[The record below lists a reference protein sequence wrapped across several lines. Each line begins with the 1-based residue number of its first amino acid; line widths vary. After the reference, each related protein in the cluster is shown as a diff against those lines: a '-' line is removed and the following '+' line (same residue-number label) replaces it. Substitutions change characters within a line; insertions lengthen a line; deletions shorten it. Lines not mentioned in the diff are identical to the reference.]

1 MAYEDLKNLS
11 RIRFEKAEE
20 CLSAARDLIGTQNYR
35 GAANRS
41 YYAIFHAMRAVLAYD
56 GIDMQHHSGIISEFR
71 TRYLKTEI
79 LDRELSKTISAL
91 FDIRTNCDYDDFFIV
106 SRDEITAQT
115 AHAEAFLESI
125 RTYLKTK

>member
-56 GIDMQHHSGIISEFR
+56 GIDMQLHSGIISEFR
-71 TRYLKTEI
+71 KRYLKTEI
-79 LDRELSKTISAL
+79 LDRELSKTIS
-91 FDIRTNCDYDDFFIV
+91 V
-106 SRDEITAQT
+106 
-115 AHAEAFLESI
+115 
-125 RTYLKTK
+125 LKTK

>member
-71 TRYLKTEI
+71 KRYLKTEI

-91 FDIRTNCDYDDFFIV
+91 FDIRTNCDYDDFFVV

-115 AHAEAFLESI
+115 AHAEAFLEAI

>member
-71 TRYLKTEI
+71 KRYLKTEI

-91 FDIRTNCDYDDFFIV
+91 FDIRTNCV
-106 SRDEITAQT
+106 SSSSPAMRSR
-115 AHAEAFLESI
+115 HKPLMRKRFLKRSAPI
-125 RTYLKTK
+125 

>member
-1 MAYEDLKNLS
+1 
-11 RIRFEKAEE
+11 
-20 CLSAARDLIGTQNYR
+20 
-35 GAANRS
+35 
-41 YYAIFHAMRAVLAYD
+41 MRAVLAYD

-71 TRYLKTEI
+71 KRYLKTEI

-115 AHAEAFLESI
+115 AHAEAFLEAI

>member
-41 YYAIFHAMRAVLAYD
+41 YYAVFHAMRAVLAYD

-71 TRYLKTEI
+71 KRYLKTEI

-115 AHAEAFLESI
+115 AHAEAFLEAI